1 MPSLTVILV
10 VLAGVGFAGVG
21 VEGYLLKRS
30 WQQAAALQASN
41 DAMQAHIK
49 LTNDVLKEVDK
60 THATNLAL
68 PDDALF
74 NGLLPKAPGP

>member
-1 MPSLTVILV
+1 MPSLSLILI

-21 VEGYLLKRS
+21 VEGYLLKKS
-30 WQQAAALQASN
+30 YQQNAALQASN
-41 DAMQAHIK
+41 DAMSAHIK
-49 LTNDVLKEVDK
+49 QVNDVLKEVDK

-74 NGLLPKAPGP
+74 DGLLPKAPSP